1 MLFDL
6 RVTVPDRPGALA
18 RLAALVADH
27 GIDVRGIEVL
37 GSSDDGVIDHL
48 LLECEP
54 GDAHGLTAALS
65 TEAGFVVLGLRRSSR
80 TRGSAAELDFLL
92 ALADNIHLGVDLF
105 TDAIPRIF
113 AADWAI
119 AYRIQP
125 REVSAQ
131 TALAPSVDWDG
142 RVPRRAVRVTETSG
156 FTLPTGMGAEMVTV
170 VLADSYVMLLGRQGG
185 PPFHDAEVLRLRQL
199 SQVCGAIM
207 ATKSADAAVG

>member
-18 RLAALVADH
+18 RLTALVADH

-65 TEAGFVVLGLRRSSR
+65 TEVRLRRPGPAPLQPYPR
-80 TRGSAAELDFLL
+80 VSAAELDFLL
-92 ALADNIHLGVDLF
+92 ALADNTHLGVDLF

-113 AADWAI
+113 AADWAHRLPDR
-119 AYRIQP
+119 AARGERSDRP
-125 REVSAQ
+125 RARRSTG
-131 TALAPSVDWDG
+131 TAG
-142 RVPRRAVRVTETSG
+142 CR
-156 FTLPTGMGAEMVTV
+156 
-170 VLADSYVMLLGRQGG
+170 GG
-185 PPFHDAEVLRLRQL
+185 P
-199 SQVCGAIM
+199 CG
-207 ATKSADAAVG
+207 SPSRRGSPCRAA